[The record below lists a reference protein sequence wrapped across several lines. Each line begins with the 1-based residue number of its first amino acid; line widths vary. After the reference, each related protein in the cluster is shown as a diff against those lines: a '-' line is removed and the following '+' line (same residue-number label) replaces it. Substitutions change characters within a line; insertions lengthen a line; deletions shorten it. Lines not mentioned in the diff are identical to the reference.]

1 MKYEYGFVG
10 SEYNCRLVHDTEFSQ
25 LEFDALVRTCIDPI
39 IDELFTTYNAMYI
52 LEHGR
57 KSFHVDESHMDDSYI
72 DMEYINADMFVKN
85 LVEYLIKHHGF
96 QYNEY
101 VKLSASFAYSQGAFS
116 YAAHNARHADFANAM
131 QSLNEC
137 APTDTTDRT
146 FFLAFMER
154 MKKLPVVDLNKQ

>member
-1 MKYEYGFVG
+1 
-10 SEYNCRLVHDTEFSQ
+10 
-25 LEFDALVRTCIDPI
+25 
-39 IDELFTTYNAMYI
+39 MYI